1 MTPETDHYKP
11 IIRHCTTR
19 EFSPDEPL
27 LMIVGDQYF
36 ELTEEIGDRRD
47 LLNIKRY
54 LDGRHTLAD
63 IASKAGVTRESVE
76 SIVSTLA
83 EFDLLGNPRPV
94 ENIAGAEFVKK
105 IEDACRMWGQQI
117 GFHRIFTGITEG
129 SLRPEVLLGLVL
141 ETYHYINSA
150 SKHIGV
156 AIAHCA
162 DYRLRPILCQHL
174 ADEWDHAQSL
184 VAGIAHMGIP
194 PAHLKT
200 AHPVVGTISLIN
212 NLCEIARQ
220 DTLSYIASTSLFE
233 ARAEDY
239 EQAAADLRGAAERCA
254 FPADSVEPL
263 ITHMRL
269 DVEAGH
275 AGLLAETVEI
285 IGDIPAERA
294 HQVVNNVHDI
304 KHSLDQFHDQ
314 IVEFYSDPSN
324 HIPRLKMDYFLL

>member
-1 MTPETDHYKP
+1 MTLESEHYKP

-19 EFSPDEPL
+19 EVSPDEPL

-36 ELTEEIGDRRD
+36 ELTEEIGNRHD
-47 LLNIKRY
+47 LLSIKRY
-54 LDGRHTLAD
+54 LDGRHTLTD
-63 IASKAGVTRESVE
+63 IAAKAGVTRESVE
-76 SIVSTLA
+76 SIVSSLA

-94 ENIAGAEFVKK
+94 ETVSGAEFVKN

-117 GFHRIFTGITEG
+117 GFHHIFTGIAEG
-129 SLRPEVLLGLVL
+129 SLRSEVLLGLVL

-156 AIAHCA
+156 AVAHC
-162 DYRLRPILCQHL
+162 DDDRLRPILCQHL
-174 ADEWDHAQSL
+174 ADEWDHARSL
-184 VAGIAHMGIP
+184 VDGITHMGLP
-194 PAHLKT
+194 SAHLQT
-200 AHPVVGTISLIN
+200 AHPLVGTISLVN

-233 ARAEDY
+233 ARSEDY
-239 EQAAADLRGAAERCA
+239 EQAAADLRDAAERCG
-254 FPADSVEPL
+254 FPAESVEPL

-275 AGLLAETVEI
+275 AGLLAEAVEI
-285 IGDIPAERA
+285 IGDIPAGRA